1 MHVHAVC
8 NKFCSISSAVSSAL
22 LLAVTLTA
30 CNTGKSAPNYDNF
43 TTGLNKYFLDHPDCL
58 LPNARFPLETGD
70 KDQIKQMDSLVK
82 ATLLDKAVD
91 PGVHTARY
99 TPSPAGTRY
108 APHFCYGHRVV
119 VSIDTSSPLQVA
131 NGFKT
136 TLVDYH
142 YKMEDVPVWAQ
153 TRDVQTA
160 FAAMALATSGQAT
173 AKATLAQTPVGWQV
187 PD

>member
-1 MHVHAVC
+1 MHVQPFC
-8 NKFCSISSAVSSAL
+8 NRTGITSTAL
-22 LLAVTLTA
+22 LFALTLTA
-30 CNTGKSAPNYDNF
+30 CNTVGKSAPNYNNF
-43 TTGLNKYFLDHPDCL
+43 TTGLNKYFLDHTDCL

-70 KDQIKQMDSLVK
+70 KDQMKQMDSLVK
-82 ATLLDKAVD
+82 ATLLEKAVD
-91 PGVHTARY
+91 PGVRTARY
-99 TPSPAGTRY
+99 LPSTAGARY

-119 VSIDTSSPLQVA
+119 VSIDSSSPLEVA

-136 TLVDYH
+136 TRVTYH

-153 TRDVQTA
+153 THDVQTA
-160 FAAMALATSGQAT
+160 FPAMALATSGQAT

>member
-1 MHVHAVC
+1 MHVQSFC
-8 NKFCSISSAVSSAL
+8 NRTGITLCAL
-22 LLAVTLTA
+22 LFALPLTA
-30 CNTGKSAPNYDNF
+30 CNSMGKSAPNYNNF
-43 TTGLNKYFLDHPDCL
+43 TTGLNKYFLDHTDCL

-70 KDQIKQMDSLVK
+70 KDQMKQMDALVK
-82 ATLLDKAVD
+82 ATLLEKALD
-91 PGVHTARY
+91 PGVRTARY
-99 TPSPAGTRY
+99 LPSTAGARY

-119 VSIDTSSPLQVA
+119 VSIDSSSPLAVA

-136 TLVDYH
+136 TVVTYH

-153 TRDVQTA
+153 THEVQAA
-160 FAAMALATSGQAT
+160 FPAMALATSGQAT